1 MTPTAPSPTGL
12 RRRRG
17 GAVVVV
23 AALVGLLL
31 GGSVDGTRLAAVP
44 SEPQTVRLWTF
55 LQPGPVAAD
64 FDPGDLISDEVFF
77 DGDALGPLTV
87 QAFLDARVPDCAG
100 GPVPCLR
107 DSPRTPRRS
116 RPTSSVTRFPPDAT
130 SRPRRSS
137 PRSPAR
143 AG

>member
-23 AALVGLLL
+23 AALVALLL

-100 GPVPCLR
+100 GRCRPDAR
-107 DSPRTPRRS
+107 RRS
-116 RPTSSVTRFPPDAT
+116 RPTCSRSSSRDPSGRGRG
-130 SRPRRSS
+130 SRP
-137 PRSPAR
+137 
-143 AG
+143 